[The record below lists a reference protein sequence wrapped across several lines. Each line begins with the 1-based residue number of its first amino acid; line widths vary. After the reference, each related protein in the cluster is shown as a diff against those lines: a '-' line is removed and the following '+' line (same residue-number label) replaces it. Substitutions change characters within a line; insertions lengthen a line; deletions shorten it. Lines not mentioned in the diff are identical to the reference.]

1 MCVRNLSI
9 SICTSSEILFFLPD
23 TGNQSCLFLD
33 KLGQGLISL
42 VVQLQPGAG
51 FIDSS
56 LGFFPPLSCSVSF
69 LILAFYCLFFFLLFI
84 LYCFS
89 FSFFCFLSYIASY
102 TCFFFVFTTWI
113 FAVVLVD

>member
-69 LILAFYCLFFFLLFI
+69 LILAFYCLFFF
-84 LYCFS
+84 
-89 FSFFCFLSYIASY
+89 FCFLSYIAFLFL
-102 TCFFFVFTTWI
+102 FFAFYLTLLLILAF
-113 FAVVLVD
+113 FLSSQLGYLLLF